1 MTIRIPASSPEV
13 SPLKQS
19 VPGLSQPGS
28 CSLSSTHAAASTS
41 VSSTS
46 NSLEGYMRT
55 HGQPLPPLG
64 LGSCDLQSKSH
75 QVRSPFLSF
84 CPFHVSFSFQSRTAV
99 SASCRQHAFVVGYR
113 CSQVRSIVAAALG
126 PGSVVLHSAD
136 CIVLEKYRSRLSVRP
151 GDMTSCLRR
160 RAVPKFKFA
169 NLGTNIP
176 YPSPYC

>member
-1 MTIRIPASSPEV
+1 
-13 SPLKQS
+13 
-19 VPGLSQPGS
+19 
-28 CSLSSTHAAASTS
+28 
-41 VSSTS
+41 
-46 NSLEGYMRT
+46 MRT

-126 PGSVVLHSAD
+126 VGVGCIALCLKSIDLVCPSVPA
-136 CIVLEKYRSRLSVRP
+136 
-151 GDMTSCLRR
+151 T
-160 RAVPKFKFA
+160 
-169 NLGTNIP
+169 
-176 YPSPYC
+176 

>member
-1 MTIRIPASSPEV
+1 
-13 SPLKQS
+13 
-19 VPGLSQPGS
+19 
-28 CSLSSTHAAASTS
+28 
-41 VSSTS
+41 
-46 NSLEGYMRT
+46 MRT

-126 PGSVVLHSAD
+126 PGSVVLH
-136 CIVLEKYRSRLSVRP
+136 
-151 GDMTSCLRR
+151 
-160 RAVPKFKFA
+160 
-169 NLGTNIP
+169 
-176 YPSPYC
+176 